1 MLRARC
7 SRRLTQVE
15 QAEPARG
22 EAELGEA
29 PKEHEH
35 FGAGRGGGGGERHDA
50 MGVARRVRLHR
61 GLGEQ
66 GGERL
71 RPGARRE
78 VEDVQVTDHAQLAQP
93 AWLGAGVGLE

>member
-29 PKEHEH
+29 SEEHEH
-35 FGAGRGGGGGERHDA
+35 LGARRGGGGGEGHDA
-50 MGVARRVRLHR
+50 VGVARRVRLHR

-71 RPGARRE
+71 RPGARGE

-93 AWLGAGVGLE
+93 ACLGQG